1 MAVVKSELYGNTLKN
16 IVPAPDWRLFG
27 RMEIIMDKNN
37 VMTIDGIPVEIGNEK
52 NLLELIRKA
61 GIKMPTF
68 CYHSELSIY
77 GACRMC
83 MIENEWGGIDAACS
97 TIPKAGMK
105 IKTNTERLRRYR
117 KNILELLLA
126 NHCRDCTTCNN
137 SGKCKL
143 QDLAVRFNITGVRF
157 PNTAAEPKLDDSSL
171 CITRDA
177 NKCILCGDCVRVCN
191 EIQNVGAIDFAH
203 RGSNMTI
210 STAFEIPMAESPCV
224 GCGQC
229 AAVCP
234 TGAIVVKNDTQKVW
248 KALDAS
254 DTKVT
259 VQIAPAVRVGL
270 GKKMGM
276 KPEENAMG
284 KIVAALR
291 RMGFDEIYDTSTGA
305 DLTVLEEAGE
315 FLSRLEK
322 GDNLPLFTSCCPAW
336 IQYAEKNH
344 PELLSNISTCR
355 SPMQMLASIVKD
367 QSGSSGRRHVHVAV
381 MPCTSKKY
389 EASRE
394 EFKTDGVPNVDYV
407 ITTQELIQ
415 MIRESGILFHELEPE
430 AVDMP
435 FGTMTGAGVIFGVT
449 GGVTEAVLRRLSSD
463 KSKNAVMSIAYQ
475 GVRGMKGL
483 KETTVM
489 YNQKELRVA
498 IVSGLKNASDLI
510 ELIKAGEHYDFV
522 EVMACP
528 GGCVCGAG
536 QPFAEI
542 STRENRGKGL
552 YAADKLSSIKFPEE
566 NPLMM
571 SLYNGLLRGRVH
583 ELLHVDYS
591 HSIER

>member
-1 MAVVKSELYGNTLKN
+1 
-16 IVPAPDWRLFG
+16 
-27 RMEIIMDKNN
+27 MDKNN
-37 VMTIDGIPVEIGNEK
+37 IMTIDGIPVEIGGEK
-52 NLLELIRKA
+52 NLLELIRKV

-97 TIPKAGMK
+97 TIPKAGMN

-126 NHCRDCTTCNN
+126 NHCRDCTTCGNN
-137 SGKCKL
+137 GKCKL
-143 QDLAVRFNITGVRF
+143 QDLAMRFNITGVRF
-157 PNTAAEPKLDDSSL
+157 PNTAENPKLDDSSV

-177 NKCILCGDCVRVCN
+177 NKCILCGDCVRMCN
-191 EIQNVGAIDFAH
+191 EVQNVGAIDFAH
-203 RGSNMTI
+203 RGSKMTI
-210 STAFEIPMAESPCV
+210 STAFDIPISESNCV

-229 AAVCP
+229 AAACP
-234 TGAIVVKNDTQKVW
+234 TGAIVVKNDTQLVW
-248 KALDAS
+248 KALD
-254 DTKVT
+254 DTNTKVT

-270 GKKMGM
+270 GKKMGI
-276 KPEENAMG
+276 KSDENAMG

-305 DLTVLEEAGE
+305 DLTVLEEASE
-315 FLSRLEK
+315 FVSRLQRNEK
-322 GDNLPLFTSCCPAW
+322 LPLFTSCCPAW
-336 IQYAEKNH
+336 VQYCEKNY
-344 PELLSNISTCR
+344 PELLPHISTCR

-367 QSGSSGRRHVHVAV
+367 QSISSSRRHVHVAV
-381 MPCTSKKY
+381 MPCTAKKY

-394 EFKTDGVPNVDYV
+394 EFAVDGKPIVDYV

-415 MIRESGILFHELEPE
+415 MIKESGIVFTELEPE

-449 GGVTEAVLRRLSSD
+449 GGVTEAVLRRLSED
-463 KSKNAVMSIAYQ
+463 KSKGALMSIAYQ
-475 GVRGMKGL
+475 GVRGMKGV

-489 YNQKELRVA
+489 YGDKEVKIA

-510 ELIKAGEHYDFV
+510 DRMKAGEHYDFI
-522 EVMACP
+522 EIMACP

-536 QPFAEI
+536 QPFAETK
-542 STRENRGKGL
+542 TRENRGKSL
-552 YAADKLSSIKFPEE
+552 YAADKLCNIKFAEE
-566 NPLMM
+566 NPLLMT
-571 SLYNGLLRGRVH
+571 LYRGILQGRVH
-583 ELLHVDYS
+583 ELLHVEYT
-591 HSIER
+591 HEKEHNENG